1 MLRRLFGPCST
12 TATELYEAD
21 KERLCKRHRGA
32 YQIQVFVRSTRLLRA
47 DDNYSML
54 TDKLKDEFAAD
65 MVAQRDEYKSVIQV
79 VYFFQYLH
87 RVARWS

>member
-1 MLRRLFGPCST
+1 
-12 TATELYEAD
+12 
-21 KERLCKRHRGA
+21 
-32 YQIQVFVRSTRLLRA
+32 
-47 DDNYSML
+47 ML

-87 RVARWS
+87 RVARWI